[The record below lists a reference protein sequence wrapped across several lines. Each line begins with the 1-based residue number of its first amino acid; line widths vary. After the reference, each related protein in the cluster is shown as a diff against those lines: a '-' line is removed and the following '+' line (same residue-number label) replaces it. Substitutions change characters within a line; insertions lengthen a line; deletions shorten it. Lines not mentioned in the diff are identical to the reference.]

1 MVLKEAKRCFYF
13 LLSRRKD
20 WRTIIVE
27 GGASQPAFE
36 GPNSSVQSLSRVRLF
51 ATPWTAARQASLS
64 ITNSR
69 VYSNSCPL
77 SRWCHPTISSSVIL
91 FSSCPQSFPA
101 SGSLDPVYSTDRWLE
116 RGVSGWSNTGLF
128 TRYECVDF
136 VMRVWMVLTE
146 NTECHTGFQRWGW
159 GERCSGEH
167 FTAFRSTQRLL
178 TCTRVLCL

>member
-13 LLSRRKD
+13 LLSRTKD
-20 WRTIIVE
+20 WRMIIVE

-36 GPNSSVQSLSRVRLF
+36 GSNSSVQSLSHVRLF

-77 SRWCHPTISSSVIL
+77 SQWCHPAISSSVVP

-101 SGSLDPVYSTDRWLE
+101 SGSLDPVYSADRRLE

-136 VMRVWMVLTE
+136 VMRVWMVLIE
-146 NTECHTGFQRWGW
+146 NTDCHTGFQHWGW
-159 GERCSGEH
+159 GDGCLGGH
-167 FTAFRSTQRLL
+167 FTASRSTQRLL